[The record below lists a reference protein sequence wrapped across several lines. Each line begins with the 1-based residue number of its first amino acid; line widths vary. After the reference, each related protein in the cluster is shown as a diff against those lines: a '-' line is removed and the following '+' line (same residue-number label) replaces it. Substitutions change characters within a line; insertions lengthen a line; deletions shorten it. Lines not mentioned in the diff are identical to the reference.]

1 MRSDPFLKRFDAYF
15 KTIRPQRPGRALRLS
30 ALKASDS
37 AYGID
42 RAVKTDMDP
51 ADPSAWHDDPREDT
65 KPEQREPPRTWR
77 RGPLLAPRP
86 AHSLIKEPTLT
97 NLLDWHSH
105 NIDRDP
111 LFAHYSSAA
120 AAVVAG
126 VVFGLAR
133 GASTALLSAPGS
145 RLTGFILATKT
156 ATPLYVTPFVLGTQ
170 LDCWST
176 VPEREAKRRGDM
188 PPERWGDFAH
198 DANVL

>member
-1 MRSDPFLKRFDAYF
+1 MRAQLL
-15 KTIRPQRPGRALRLS
+15 IREGRSSTTFTVCGR
-30 ALKASDS
+30 
-37 AYGID
+37 
-42 RAVKTDMDP
+42 RMDP
-51 ADPSAWHDDPREDT
+51 SDPSAWHDDPCET
-65 KPEQREPPRTWR
+65 QPAHIEPIVERATWR
-77 RGPLLAPRP
+77 RGPPLAPRP
-86 AHSLIKEPTLT
+86 AHNLLTEPTLT

-120 AAVVAG
+120 AAVLAG
-126 VVFGLAR
+126 VAFGLAR

-176 VPEREAKRRGDM
+176 VSEREAKRRGDM

>member
-1 MRSDPFLKRFDAYF
+1 
-15 KTIRPQRPGRALRLS
+15 
-30 ALKASDS
+30 
-37 AYGID
+37 
-42 RAVKTDMDP
+42 MDP
-51 ADPSAWHDDPREDT
+51 SDPSAWHDDPCEDT

-77 RGPLLAPRP
+77 RGPPLAPRP
-86 AHSLIKEPTLT
+86 AHNLLTEPTLT

-120 AAVVAG
+120 AAVLAG

-133 GASTALLSAPGS
+133 GASTALLSAKGS
-145 RLTGFILATKT
+145 RLAGFILATKT

-176 VPEREAKRRGDM
+176 VSEREAKRRGDV

>member
-1 MRSDPFLKRFDAYF
+1 
-15 KTIRPQRPGRALRLS
+15 
-30 ALKASDS
+30 
-37 AYGID
+37 
-42 RAVKTDMDP
+42 MDP
-51 ADPSAWHDDPREDT
+51 ADPSAWHDDPREPQ
-65 KPEQREPPRTWR
+65 PEQREPPRTWR
-77 RGPLLAPRP
+77 RGPPLAPRP
-86 AHSLIKEPTLT
+86 AHNLIKEPTLT

-120 AAVVAG
+120 TAVVAG

-176 VPEREAKRRGDM
+176 VSEREAKRRGDM

>member
-1 MRSDPFLKRFDAYF
+1 
-15 KTIRPQRPGRALRLS
+15 
-30 ALKASDS
+30 
-37 AYGID
+37 
-42 RAVKTDMDP
+42 MDP
-51 ADPSAWHDDPREDT
+51 SDPSAWHDDPREDT
-65 KPEQREPPRTWR
+65 KPEPREPPRTWR
-77 RGPLLAPRP
+77 RGPPLAPRP
-86 AHSLIKEPTLT
+86 AHNLLTEPTLT

-120 AAVVAG
+120 AAVLAG

-133 GASTALLSAPGS
+133 GASTALLSAKGS

-176 VPEREAKRRGDM
+176 VSEREAKRRGDM

>member
-1 MRSDPFLKRFDAYF
+1 
-15 KTIRPQRPGRALRLS
+15 
-30 ALKASDS
+30 
-37 AYGID
+37 
-42 RAVKTDMDP
+42 MDP

-65 KPEQREPPRTWR
+65 KPEPRESPRTWR
-77 RGPLLAPRP
+77 RGPPLAPRP
-86 AHSLIKEPTLT
+86 AHNLLTEPTLT

-120 AAVVAG
+120 AAVLAG

-133 GASTALLSAPGS
+133 GASTALLSAKGS

-170 LDCWST
+170 LDCWPRSQRWRRSVAAT
-176 VPEREAKRRGDM
+176 CPRSGGGTSRTTPMYSKTTYLIHKRRGPRRRRRM
-188 PPERWGDFAH
+188 PPNHQRD
-198 DANVL
+198 

>member
-1 MRSDPFLKRFDAYF
+1 
-15 KTIRPQRPGRALRLS
+15 
-30 ALKASDS
+30 
-37 AYGID
+37 
-42 RAVKTDMDP
+42 MDP
-51 ADPSAWHDDPREDT
+51 ADPSGWHDDPRET
-65 KPEQREPPRTWR
+65 QPAHIEPPRTWR
-77 RGPLLAPRP
+77 RGPPPAPRP
-86 AHSLIKEPTLT
+86 ARNLIKEPTLA

-120 AAVVAG
+120 AAVLAG

-133 GASTALLSAPGS
+133 GASTALLSAKGS

-176 VPEREAKRRGDM
+176 VSEREAKRRGDV

>member
-1 MRSDPFLKRFDAYF
+1 
-15 KTIRPQRPGRALRLS
+15 
-30 ALKASDS
+30 
-37 AYGID
+37 
-42 RAVKTDMDP
+42 MDP

-65 KPEQREPPRTWR
+65 KPERREPPRTWR
-77 RGPLLAPRP
+77 RGPPLAPRP
-86 AHSLIKEPTLT
+86 AHNLLTEPTLT

-111 LFAHYSSAA
+111 LFAHYSAAA
-120 AAVVAG
+120 AAVLAG

-133 GASTALLSAPGS
+133 GASTALLSAKGS
-145 RLTGFILATKT
+145 RLAGFILATKT

-176 VPEREAKRRGDM
+176 VSEREAKRRGDV

>member
-1 MRSDPFLKRFDAYF
+1 MRTA
-15 KTIRPQRPGRALRLS
+15 
-30 ALKASDS
+30 AS
-37 AYGID
+37 I
-42 RAVKTDMDP
+42 DMDP

-65 KPEQREPPRTWR
+65 KPEPRAPLVTSWR
-77 RGPLLAPRP
+77 RGPPPAPRP
-86 AHSLIKEPTLT
+86 AHNLLTEPTLT

-105 NIDRDP
+105 NVDRDP

-133 GASTALLSAPGS
+133 GASTALLSAKGS
-145 RLTGFILATKT
+145 RLAGFILATKT

-176 VPEREAKRRGDM
+176 VSEREAKRRGDM

>member
-1 MRSDPFLKRFDAYF
+1 MRSDPFLKRFDASF
-15 KTIRPQRPGRALRLS
+15 KSRRPPVARECVQAQRSESSTVCAS
-30 ALKASDS
+30 AS
-37 AYGID
+37 I
-42 RAVKTDMDP
+42 DMDP
-51 ADPSAWHDDPREDT
+51 ADPSGWHDDPCEP
-65 KPEQREPPRTWR
+65 KPEPREPPRTWR
-77 RGPLLAPRP
+77 RGPPLAPRP
-86 AHSLIKEPTLT
+86 AHNLLTEPTLT

-120 AAVVAG
+120 AAVLAG

-133 GASTALLSAPGS
+133 GASTALLSAKGS

-176 VPEREAKRRGDM
+176 VSEREAKRRGDM